1 MMNMRKMYGKSHRDP
16 VERTLMMNIPESFLN
31 NQTFDSRA
39 IGFNRQLIPNM
50 ILGGK
55 YEGSTV
61 GYKVYPDGKV
71 WVTLYG
77 PTATEV
83 KAGYPANPGETEDHY
98 VELTKQED
106 GMWTGTIQ
114 YDEPGLKQLIFFVD
128 GVRVVNPLAP
138 IGYGWGYGIN
148 YIEVPDPEQDY
159 ILIKDVPHG
168 TVSQEYFYSTVT
180 GEMECCYVYTPP
192 KYRDD
197 LDTKYP
203 VLYLQHG
210 GGENEAC
217 WIHLGKTNFS
227 MDNLIAEGK
236 AVPFIIVMNN
246 AMMQVN
252 TDGNPHLDTSKY
264 NEMVIKDCI
273 PFIESHYRVIADKK
287 HRAIA
292 GLSMGSLLSGEMI
305 MSHYDVFGSAGLFTG
320 YTYPVAPGYTGR
332 DQTEQLKV
340 LDDAETFNREVN
352 PFFGAIGDHEVSLPL
367 FEQERVTCRE
377 KGINYIQK
385 IYPGYHEWRVWR
397 AAFHD
402 YAQMVFKND

>member
-1 MMNMRKMYGKSHRDP
+1 MHSRKG
-16 VERTLMMNIPESFLN
+16 TNMNIPECFLT

-50 ILGGK
+50 INGGK
-55 YEGSTV
+55 HGDTNI

-71 WVTLYG
+71 WVSLYG
-77 PTATEV
+77 PTANEV
-83 KAGYPANPGETEDHY
+83 KAGYPNNFVPLE
-98 VELTKQED
+98 KQDD

-114 YDEPGLKQLIFFVD
+114 YEEPGLKELHFYVD
-128 GVRVVNPLAP
+128 GVRIINPLAP

-148 YIEVPDPEQDY
+148 YIEVPDPDQDY

-168 TVSQEYFYSTVT
+168 TVSQEYFFSTVT
-180 GEMECCYVYTPP
+180 GEVECCYVYTPP
-192 KYRDD
+192 KYRED

-210 GGENEAC
+210 GGENETC
-217 WIHLGKTNFS
+217 WTHLGKANFI
-227 MDNLIAEGK
+227 MDNLLAEGK

-273 PFIESHYRVIADKK
+273 PFIEKKYRAISDKK
-287 HRAIA
+287 ARAIA
-292 GLSMGSLLSGEMI
+292 GLSMGSLLSGKMI
-305 MSHYDVFGSAGLFTG
+305 MEHYDVFGSAGLFTG
-320 YTYPVAPGYTGR
+320 YTYPVMPGY
-332 DQTEQLKV
+332 DPHMQDEQIKA

-352 PFFGAIGDHEVSLPL
+352 PFFGAIGDYEVSLPL
-367 FEQERVTCRE
+367 FEKERAYCKE
-377 KGINYIQK
+377 KGVNYIQK

-402 YAQMVFKND
+402 YAQIVFRNI

>member
-1 MMNMRKMYGKSHRDP
+1 
-16 VERTLMMNIPESFLN
+16 MNIPEEFLK
-31 NQTFDSRA
+31 NQVFDSRS
-39 IGFNRQLIPNM
+39 IGFNRQLIPGM
-50 ILGGK
+50 IESQIHLD
-55 YEGSTV
+55 TNI

-71 WVTLYG
+71 WVSFYG
-77 PTATEV
+77 PTAQEV
-83 KAGYPANPGETEDHY
+83 KAGPPADLVP
-98 VELTKQED
+98 LTKDAD
-106 GMWTGTIQ
+106 GMWSGTIQ
-114 YDEPGLKQLIFFVD
+114 YPDPGLKELIFYVD
-128 GVRVVNPLAP
+128 GVRVINPLAP

-148 YIEVPDPEQDY
+148 YIEVPDPDQDY
-159 ILIKDVPHG
+159 LLIKDVPHG
-168 TVSQEYFYSTVT
+168 TVSQEYFYSEVT
-180 GEMECCYVYTPP
+180 GETECCYVYTPP

-197 LDTKYP
+197 LETRYP

-210 GGENEAC
+210 GGENETC
-217 WIHLGKTNFS
+217 WTHLGKANFI
-227 MDNLIAEGK
+227 MDNLLAEGK

-252 TDGNPHLDTSKY
+252 TDGKPRLANWEY

-273 PFIESHYRVIADKK
+273 PFIESKYRAIPDKK

-305 MSHYDVFGSAGLFTG
+305 MAHYDLFGSAGLFTG
-320 YTYPVAPGYTGR
+320 YTYPVWPGVPPR
-332 DQTEQLKV
+332 SQEEQLKA

-367 FEQERVTCRE
+367 FEKERSYCKE

-402 YAQMVFKND
+402 YAQMVFQNA